1 MALADGDLSSLPP
14 REQALLRYVGV
25 LTREPSKVTD
35 AMGQSLRSLGW
46 SDEELFETSFI
57 TALFAFFNRMAEAYG
72 LGFDGAWRPPAGSVW
87 DKTAPAKADAK
98 PSAPSPAPAKP
109 ARPTGKPGVKPRR
122 AAARAP
128 RR

>member
-14 REQALLRYVGV
+14 REAALLRYVGV

-46 SDEELFETSFI
+46 TDEELFETSFI

-72 LGFDGAWRPPAGSVW
+72 LGFDGAWRPPAGSTW
-87 DKTAPAKADAK
+87 DRASTAK
-98 PSAPSPAPAKP
+98 PEAKP
-109 ARPTGKPGVKPRR
+109 APTKPAAPATRRGSVKPRPK
-122 AAARAP
+122 AAPAP

>member
-1 MALADGDLSSLPP
+1 VALADGDLSSLPP

-35 AMGQSLRSLGW
+35 AMGQSLRGLGW

-87 DKTAPAKADAK
+87 DKTAPAKGESK
-98 PSAPSPAPAKP
+98 PTAPVAPPTKP
-109 ARPTGKPGVKPRR
+109 TKLNGKSGVKPRP